1 MIEGEGS
8 PRARLNRVLE
18 EELAAFESKSLRR
31 DTSRCGREGL
41 VDLVSNDYLGLARDP
56 RLVAAIE
63 RAAREHGAGSGAA
76 RLLGGGAL
84 HTEVEASFAR
94 WLRAESA
101 LFFPTGFQA
110 NLGVIGGLF
119 DRRDAIVSDELNHAS
134 IVDACRSS
142 KSRVEIYRH
151 VDLEALERALN
162 RVAGARRI
170 VVVTESVFGMDGDL
184 APLFEIHALCERFG
198 ALLLIDEAHALGVL
212 GDEGRGAWSDVVC
225 DGSALLGRV
234 VTGGKALGVAGGF
247 FVGDAAVRETL
258 IHRARSFVFTTAAPP
273 ALAGALQAAIE
284 LVRGANAE
292 RARVRGLARRLAAA
306 FTLKEPAAA
315 IVPFVIGDS
324 ARALAAAQQCQA
336 AGLDVRA
343 VRPPTVPEGTARLR
357 VSLHAKISDSEV
369 DRLIAVLREVFPPR
383 QSSPGVVSESP
394 SAAIVVVGTDTGV
407 GKTVASALL
416 CLAYRAR
423 GEVGYFKPVQTGDE
437 CDTTRV
443 AELAGFPPESIG
455 TPGFWFQLPAS
466 PHTAAKAEGRSI
478 DERAV
483 ETAIRGRK
491 NALPPG
497 GRLVVELAGGLLVPY
512 RLGFDQGDL
521 LLRLGYPVVLIAR
534 SGLGTLNHTS
544 LSIEALERRGQKV
557 AVLLLVGEPHA
568 ANAATLRALNPA
580 LPIVEVPLFE
590 RLDRGA
596 LTRWLESEPTLRDV
610 LP

>member
-1 MIEGEGS
+1 MIESEGS
-8 PRARLNRVLE
+8 SRARLNRVLE
-18 EELAAFESKSLRR
+18 EELAALESKSLRR
-31 DTSRCGREGL
+31 DTSRCGREGR

-56 RLVAAIE
+56 RLVAALE

-84 HTEVEASFAR
+84 HTEVEASIAR

-101 LFFPTGFQA
+101 LFFPSGFQA

-142 KSRVEIYRH
+142 RSRVEIYRH
-151 VDLEALERALN
+151 VDLASLERALI

-184 APLFEIHALCERFG
+184 APLLDIHALCERFG

-225 DGSALLGRV
+225 NGSALLGRI

-258 IHRARSFVFTTAAPP
+258 VHRARSFVFTTAAPP
-273 ALAGALQAAIE
+273 ALAGALRTAIE
-284 LVRGANAE
+284 LVRGAHAE
-292 RARVRGLARRLAAA
+292 RARVRELARRLAAEFGLA
-306 FTLKEPAAA
+306 EPAAA

-324 ARALAAAQQCQA
+324 AAALSAAERCQA
-336 AGLDVRA
+336 EGLDVRA

-357 VSLHAKISDSEV
+357 VSLHAKVSDAEV
-369 DRLIAVLREVFPPR
+369 DRLIAVLREVFPPQR
-383 QSSPGVVSESP
+383 RSRAVASESP
-394 SAAIVVVGTDTGV
+394 PAAIVVVGTDTGV

-423 GEVGYFKPVQTGDE
+423 GEVAYFKPVQTGDE

-443 AELAGFPPESIG
+443 AELAGFRRGTIG
-455 TPGFWFQLPAS
+455 QPGLWFQLPAS

-478 DERAV
+478 DECAV
-483 ETAIRGRK
+483 EAVIRERK
-491 NALPPG
+491 SALPPG

-521 LLRLGYPVVLIAR
+521 LRRLGYPVVLIAR

-544 LSIEALERRGQKV
+544 LSIEALERRGQKI
-557 AVLLLVGEPHA
+557 AALLLVGEAHA

-580 LPIVEVPLFE
+580 VPIVEVPLFE
-590 RLDRGA
+590 PLDHDA
-596 LTRWLESEPTLRDV
+596 LARWLAAEPALLDV